1 MAEKQEK
8 LQEVDYLEKARELAD
23 SYLLLIH
30 RRDLL
35 RQQYEDSQSWF
46 YTKDE
51 IIYKLSQG
59 AHEESERVQTSGT
72 SNPVERTVLN
82 CDKVLASM
90 NREVQT
96 QRTEQFL
103 EPYYKVCEDIEL
115 FEIGLRSLRGLTR
128 IVAEQL
134 FVDGK
139 KQTEITGLDGKFLG
153 RRVVEREKQQK
164 KCWRSPQRCAGS
176 MSRSK
181 RLRREQKLRG
191 SKILRWQQPPS
202 ILGKRKCTT
211 SRLRRIFPD
220 TQRQKNG

>member
-1 MAEKQEK
+1 MADEM
-8 LQEVDYLEKARELAD
+8 DYMAQAKELAD
-23 SYLLLIH
+23 SYRLLVH

-35 RQQYEDSQSWF
+35 RQQYEDSRSWF
-46 YTKDE
+46 YAKDE

-103 EPYYKVCEDIEL
+103 EPYYEVCEQIEL
-115 FEIGLRSLRGLTR
+115 FEIGLRSLRGQTR
-128 IVAEQL
+128 LVAEQL

-139 KQTEITGLDGKFLG
+139 KQSEITGADGNNLT
-153 RRVVEREKQQK
+153 RRNVVREKENALQGIAAVIR
-164 KCWRSPQRCAGS
+164 W
-176 MSRSK
+176 
-181 RLRREQKLRG
+181 RREG
-191 SKILRWQQPPS
+191 A
-202 ILGKRKCTT
+202 
-211 SRLRRIFPD
+211 
-220 TQRQKNG
+220 

>member
-1 MAEKQEK
+1 MADEM
-8 LQEVDYLEKARELAD
+8 DYMEQAKELAD
-23 SYLLLIH
+23 SYRLLVH
-30 RRDLL
+30 RRDML
-35 RQQYEDSQSWF
+35 RQQYEDSRSWF

-115 FEIGLRSLRGLTR
+115 FEVGLRSLRGCTR

-134 FVDGK
+134 FVDGR
-139 KQTEITGLDGKFLG
+139 KQSEITGKMRFKEIVKQNKTIRKTGKILKIYREFLG
-153 RRVVEREKQQK
+153 DAHGFSSSYIESAEEKENYK
-164 KCWRSPQRCAGS
+164 Y
-176 MSRSK
+176 
-181 RLRREQKLRG
+181 
-191 SKILRWQQPPS
+191 S
-202 ILGKRKCTT
+202 ILLLVHSLEKGMCMPMPRPFGGG
-211 SRLRRIFPD
+211 RL
-220 TQRQKNG
+220 KNLSHV

>member
-1 MAEKQEK
+1 MEEEKNMVAAAPHCPEQT
-8 LQEVDYLEKARELAD
+8 DYLEQAKELAD
-23 SYLLLIH
+23 SYRLLVH
-30 RRDLL
+30 RRDML
-35 RQQYEDSQSWF
+35 RQQYEDSRSWF

-103 EPYYKVCEDIEL
+103 EPYDEVCEQIEL
-115 FEIGLRSLRGLTR
+115 FEIGLRSLRGQTR
-128 IVAEQL
+128 LVAEQL

-139 KQTEITGLDGKFLG
+139 KQSEITGADGNNLT
-153 RRVVEREKQQK
+153 RRNVVREKENALHGIAAVIR
-164 KCWRSPQRCAGS
+164 W
-176 MSRSK
+176 
-181 RLRREQKLRG
+181 RREG
-191 SKILRWQQPPS
+191 A
-202 ILGKRKCTT
+202 
-211 SRLRRIFPD
+211 
-220 TQRQKNG
+220 

>member
-1 MAEKQEK
+1 MADEM
-8 LQEVDYLEKARELAD
+8 DYMEQAKELAD
-23 SYLLLIH
+23 SYRLLVH
-30 RRDLL
+30 RRDML
-35 RQQYEDSQSWF
+35 RQQYEDSRSWF

-115 FEIGLRSLRGLTR
+115 FEVGLRSLRGCTR

-134 FVDGK
+134 FVDGR
-139 KQTEITGLDGKFLG
+139 KQSEMEERMMDVIVEIYNHMDDSDKDAFTLEDAEDMVEDQIRMDKEAG
-153 RRVVEREKQQK
+153 REPLAYDPQFFYDTIVEL
-164 KCWRSPQRCAGS
+164 
-176 MSRSK
+176 M
-181 RLRREQKLRG
+181 EQ
-191 SKILRWQQPPS
+191 
-202 ILGKRKCTT
+202 
-211 SRLRRIFPD
+211 D
-220 TQRQKNG
+220 AE

>member
-1 MAEKQEK
+1 MADEM
-8 LQEVDYLEKARELAD
+8 DYMAQAKELAD
-23 SYLLLIH
+23 SYRLLVR
-30 RRDLL
+30 RRDML
-35 RQQYEDSQSWF
+35 RQQYEDSRSWF

-103 EPYYKVCEDIEL
+103 EPYYEVCEQIEL
-115 FEIGLRSLRGLTR
+115 FEIGLRSLRGQTR
-128 IVAEQL
+128 LVAEQL

-139 KQTEITGLDGKFLG
+139 KQSEITGADGNNLT
-153 RRVVEREKQQK
+153 RRNVVREKENALQGIAAVIR
-164 KCWRSPQRCAGS
+164 W
-176 MSRSK
+176 
-181 RLRREQKLRG
+181 RREG
-191 SKILRWQQPPS
+191 A
-202 ILGKRKCTT
+202 
-211 SRLRRIFPD
+211 
-220 TQRQKNG
+220 

>member
-1 MAEKQEK
+1 MEEEKNMVAAAPHCPEQT
-8 LQEVDYLEKARELAD
+8 DYLEQAKELAD
-23 SYLLLIH
+23 SYRLLVH
-30 RRDLL
+30 RRDML
-35 RQQYEDSQSWF
+35 RQQYEDSRSWF

-103 EPYYKVCEDIEL
+103 EPYYDVCEQIEL
-115 FEIGLRSLRGLTR
+115 FEIGLRSLRGQTR
-128 IVAEQL
+128 LVAEQL

-139 KQTEITGLDGKFLG
+139 KQSEITGADGNNLT
-153 RRVVEREKQQK
+153 RRNVVREKENALHGIAAVIR
-164 KCWRSPQRCAGS
+164 W
-176 MSRSK
+176 
-181 RLRREQKLRG
+181 RREG
-191 SKILRWQQPPS
+191 A
-202 ILGKRKCTT
+202 
-211 SRLRRIFPD
+211 
-220 TQRQKNG
+220 

>member
-1 MAEKQEK
+1 MARRGENIHKRKDGRWEGR
-8 LQEVDYLEKARELAD
+8 YIKARTPEGKIQWGYIYGTAYAEVKRVLIQKKAEAGFYNLKRTDLTFEVLAEVWLH
-23 SYLLLIH
+23 S
-30 RRDLL
+30 L
-35 RQQYEDSQSWF
+35 RNSIKESTYSRSWF

-103 EPYYKVCEDIEL
+103 EPYYEVCEQIEL
-115 FEIGLRSLRGLTR
+115 FEIGLRSLRGQTR
-128 IVAEQL
+128 LVAEQL

-139 KQTEITGLDGKFLG
+139 KQTEITGVDGNNLT
-153 RRVVEREKQQK
+153 RRNVVREKENALQGIAAVIR
-164 KCWRSPQRCAGS
+164 WRKEGA
-176 MSRSK
+176 
-181 RLRREQKLRG
+181 
-191 SKILRWQQPPS
+191 
-202 ILGKRKCTT
+202 
-211 SRLRRIFPD
+211 
-220 TQRQKNG
+220 

>member
-1 MAEKQEK
+1 MADEM
-8 LQEVDYLEKARELAD
+8 DYMAQAKELAD
-23 SYLLLIH
+23 SYRLLVH

-35 RQQYEDSQSWF
+35 RQQYEDSRSWF

-59 AHEESERVQTSGT
+59 AQEESERVQTSGT

-103 EPYYKVCEDIEL
+103 EPYYEVCEQIEL
-115 FEIGLRSLRGLTR
+115 FEIGLRSLRGQTR
-128 IVAEQL
+128 LVAEQL

-139 KQTEITGLDGKFLG
+139 KQSEITGADGNNLT
-153 RRVVEREKQQK
+153 RRNVVREKENALQGIAAVIR
-164 KCWRSPQRCAGS
+164 W
-176 MSRSK
+176 
-181 RLRREQKLRG
+181 RREG
-191 SKILRWQQPPS
+191 A
-202 ILGKRKCTT
+202 
-211 SRLRRIFPD
+211 
-220 TQRQKNG
+220 

>member
-1 MAEKQEK
+1 MEEEKNMVAAAPHCPEQT
-8 LQEVDYLEKARELAD
+8 DYLEQAKELAD
-23 SYLLLIH
+23 SYRLLVH
-30 RRDLL
+30 RRDML
-35 RQQYEDSQSWF
+35 RQQYEDSRSWF

-103 EPYYKVCEDIEL
+103 EPYYEVCEQIEL
-115 FEIGLRSLRGLTR
+115 FEIGLRSLRGQTR
-128 IVAEQL
+128 LVAEQL

-139 KQTEITGLDGKFLG
+139 KQSEITGADGNNLT
-153 RRVVEREKQQK
+153 RRNVVREKENTLHGIAAVIR
-164 KCWRSPQRCAGS
+164 W
-176 MSRSK
+176 
-181 RLRREQKLRG
+181 RREG
-191 SKILRWQQPPS
+191 A
-202 ILGKRKCTT
+202 
-211 SRLRRIFPD
+211 
-220 TQRQKNG
+220 

>member
-1 MAEKQEK
+1 MEEEKNMVAAAPHCPEQT
-8 LQEVDYLEKARELAD
+8 DYLEQAKELAD
-23 SYLLLIH
+23 SYRLLVH
-30 RRDLL
+30 RRDML
-35 RQQYEDSQSWF
+35 RQQYEDSRSWF

-103 EPYYKVCEDIEL
+103 EPYYEVCEQIEL
-115 FEIGLRSLRGLTR
+115 FEIGLRSLRGQTR
-128 IVAEQL
+128 LVAEQL

-139 KQTEITGLDGKFLG
+139 KQSEITGADGNNLT
-153 RRVVEREKQQK
+153 RRNVVRK
-164 KCWRSPQRCAGS
+164 KKMLC
-176 MSRSK
+176 MEL
-181 RLRREQKLRG
+181 RL
-191 SKILRWQQPPS
+191 
-202 ILGKRKCTT
+202 
-211 SRLRRIFPD
+211 
-220 TQRQKNG
+220 

>member
-1 MAEKQEK
+1 MADEM
-8 LQEVDYLEKARELAD
+8 DYMAQAKELAD
-23 SYLLLIH
+23 SYRLLVH

-35 RQQYEDSQSWF
+35 RQQYEDSRSWF

-103 EPYYKVCEDIEL
+103 EPYYEVCEQIEL
-115 FEIGLRSLRGLTR
+115 FEIGLRSLHGQTR
-128 IVAEQL
+128 LVAEQL

-139 KQTEITGLDGKFLG
+139 KQSEITGADGNNLT
-153 RRVVEREKQQK
+153 RRNVVREKENALQGIAAVIR
-164 KCWRSPQRCAGS
+164 W
-176 MSRSK
+176 
-181 RLRREQKLRG
+181 RREG
-191 SKILRWQQPPS
+191 A
-202 ILGKRKCTT
+202 
-211 SRLRRIFPD
+211 
-220 TQRQKNG
+220 

>member
-1 MAEKQEK
+1 MADEM
-8 LQEVDYLEKARELAD
+8 DYMEQAKELAD
-23 SYLLLIH
+23 SYRLLVR
-30 RRDLL
+30 RRDML
-35 RQQYEDSQSWF
+35 RQQYEDSRSWF

-103 EPYYKVCEDIEL
+103 EPYYEVCEQIEL
-115 FEIGLRSLRGLTR
+115 FEIGLRSLRGQTR
-128 IVAEQL
+128 LVAEQL

-139 KQTEITGLDGKFLG
+139 KQSEITGADGNNLT
-153 RRVVEREKQQK
+153 RRNVVREKENALHGIAAVIR
-164 KCWRSPQRCAGS
+164 W
-176 MSRSK
+176 
-181 RLRREQKLRG
+181 RREG
-191 SKILRWQQPPS
+191 A
-202 ILGKRKCTT
+202 
-211 SRLRRIFPD
+211 
-220 TQRQKNG
+220 

>member
-1 MAEKQEK
+1 MADEM
-8 LQEVDYLEKARELAD
+8 DYMAQAKELAD
-23 SYLLLIH
+23 SYRFLVH

-35 RQQYEDSQSWF
+35 RQQYEDSRSWF

-103 EPYYKVCEDIEL
+103 EPYYEVCEQIEL
-115 FEIGLRSLRGLTR
+115 FEIGLRSLRGQTR
-128 IVAEQL
+128 LVAEQL

-139 KQTEITGLDGKFLG
+139 KQSEITGADGNNLT
-153 RRVVEREKQQK
+153 RRNVVREKENALQGIAAVIR
-164 KCWRSPQRCAGS
+164 W
-176 MSRSK
+176 
-181 RLRREQKLRG
+181 RREG
-191 SKILRWQQPPS
+191 A
-202 ILGKRKCTT
+202 
-211 SRLRRIFPD
+211 
-220 TQRQKNG
+220 

>member
-1 MAEKQEK
+1 MADEM
-8 LQEVDYLEKARELAD
+8 DYMAQAKELAD
-23 SYLLLIH
+23 SYRLLVH

-35 RQQYEDSQSWF
+35 RQQYEDSRSWF

-103 EPYYKVCEDIEL
+103 EPYYEVCEQIEL
-115 FEIGLRSLRGLTR
+115 FEIGLRSLRGQTR
-128 IVAEQL
+128 LVAEQL
-134 FVDGK
+134 FVDGR
-139 KQTEITGLDGKFLG
+139 KQSEITGADGNNLT
-153 RRVVEREKQQK
+153 RRNVVREKENALQGIAAVIR
-164 KCWRSPQRCAGS
+164 W
-176 MSRSK
+176 
-181 RLRREQKLRG
+181 RREG
-191 SKILRWQQPPS
+191 A
-202 ILGKRKCTT
+202 
-211 SRLRRIFPD
+211 
-220 TQRQKNG
+220 

>member
-1 MAEKQEK
+1 MRDKNKQTRTGGAVWQTRWIIWHRQRNWPIPIGFWF
-8 LQEVDYLEKARELAD
+8 L
-23 SYLLLIH
+23 

-35 RQQYEDSQSWF
+35 RQQYEDSRSWF

-103 EPYYKVCEDIEL
+103 EPYYEVCEQIEL
-115 FEIGLRSLRGLTR
+115 FEIGLRSLRGQTR
-128 IVAEQL
+128 LVAEQL

-139 KQTEITGLDGKFLG
+139 KQSEITGADGNNLT
-153 RRVVEREKQQK
+153 RRNVVREKK
-164 KCWRSPQRCAGS
+164 KMRC
-176 MSRSK
+176 REL
-181 RLRREQKLRG
+181 RL
-191 SKILRWQQPPS
+191 
-202 ILGKRKCTT
+202 
-211 SRLRRIFPD
+211 
-220 TQRQKNG
+220 